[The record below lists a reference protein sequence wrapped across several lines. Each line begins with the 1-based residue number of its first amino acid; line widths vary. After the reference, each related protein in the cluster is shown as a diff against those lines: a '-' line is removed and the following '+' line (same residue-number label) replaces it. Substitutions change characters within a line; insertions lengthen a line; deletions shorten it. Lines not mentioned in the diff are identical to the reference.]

1 MSSMSYA
8 QFGYTYPSSSPL
20 LMSSHAASCCEAGR
34 PIMSDPHTGQ
44 AVCSC
49 QYEGRVAGLVPPRV
63 GEMSLSS
70 VYGSPYAGQGYIAA
84 FGADPS
90 AFYSPLGNPFEAMK
104 EGAEAWR
111 ANLQQPTAYYPY
123 DPTLA
128 GGAPYP
134 YGSYAAM
141 DGARRKNATRETTA
155 TLKAW
160 LLEHRKNPYPTK
172 GEKIMLAIITKMTL
186 TQVST
191 WFANAR
197 RRLKKENKMTWSPRN
212 RSGDSEGGE
221 GSDIDGDEDTEREGR
236 DGDRHGSD
244 KDVEDVDL
252 DDIDVDDDKV
262 FEDSTN
268 PGDESK
274 DNEYEHKT
282 GSSSD
287 ISPPQHR
294 TIPTESTED
303 NTREIQRQRETQ
315 ASSPSTNS
323 PPLVAPKPKI
333 WSLADTATS
342 SGPTTRPDAPR
353 TVVTSGLSHSLFSRH
368 RPYDRPYDSVAN
380 FRQWVSGLNGFSQ
393 PLRMQPPSTMT
404 LSGMY
409 SAGSLI
415 RSSPAGTSPLSK
427 PADHTGAPRPSSPT
441 AEKVDPVRIGI
452 AQHTSEHELVR
463 TAFRPV
469 QKRCIPV
476 QSQPREF
483 DAAVALTSLSSR

>member
-268 PGDESK
+268 QGEESK

-323 PPLVAPKPKI
+323 PPPVAPKPKI

-342 SGPTTRPDAPR
+342 TGPTTRPDAPR

>member
-268 PGDESK
+268 QGEESK

-323 PPLVAPKPKI
+323 PPPVAPKPKI

-342 SGPTTRPDAPR
+342 TGPTTRPDAPR

-441 AEKVDPVRIGI
+441 AEKDPVRIGI

>member
-268 PGDESK
+268 QGEESK

-323 PPLVAPKPKI
+323 PPPVAPKPKI

-342 SGPTTRPDAPR
+342 TGPTTRPDAPR

-441 AEKVDPVRIGI
+441 AEKDPVRIGI

-469 QKRCIPV
+469 QKR
-476 QSQPREF
+476 
-483 DAAVALTSLSSR
+483 